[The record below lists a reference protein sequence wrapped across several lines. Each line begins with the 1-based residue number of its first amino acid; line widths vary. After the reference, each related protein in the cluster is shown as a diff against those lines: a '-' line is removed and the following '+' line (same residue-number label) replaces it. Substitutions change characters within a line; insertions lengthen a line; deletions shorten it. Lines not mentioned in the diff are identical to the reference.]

1 MDNIRTTVDL
11 FDTGLTC
18 SQAVLTVFGEHYGL
32 DSRMALIV
40 GRPLGGGMGHM
51 GRTCGA
57 VSAAVIVLG
66 LAKDDSEEKE
76 AREVTFAAV
85 QELFRRFQAVH
96 GTTDY
101 KDLLGED
108 MSTEEG
114 IKRIREQGLVRKV
127 CPAFVRDAAV
137 ILQELLTPSAR

>member
-1 MDNIRTTVDL
+1 
-11 FDTGLTC
+11 
-18 SQAVLTVFGEHYGL
+18 
-32 DSRMALIV
+32 
-40 GRPLGGGMGHM
+40 M

>member
-1 MDNIRTTVDL
+1 MDNIEKTMDL
-11 FDTGLTC
+11 LAVGLNC
-18 SQAVLTVFGEHYGL
+18 SQAVLTVFGEPYGL
-32 DSRMALIV
+32 DSQLALMV

-66 LAKDDSEEKE
+66 LARDDLEEKE
-76 AREVTFAAV
+76 ARKVTFDAV
-85 QELFRRFQAVH
+85 QELFLRFQAVH
-96 GTTDY
+96 GTTDC

-114 IKRIREQGLVRKV
+114 IKRIREQELVKKL
-127 CPAFVRDAAV
+127 CPAFVRDASA
-137 ILQELLTPSAR
+137 ILEGLLTSSAR